1 MHCSRCKT
9 DFCYRCGDQLRRLKF
24 FGDHYS
30 KLSVFGCK
38 YRYKA
43 SQPVQRKLI
52 RAAVFGSKVL
62 LAPIVGS
69 LAIAAGAM
77 VLGVGV
83 AALPL
88 YGGIRFYRK
97 YQSQKFNAQGP
108 QHRDSKSFNS
118 MSKDVGVQT
127 SVTRVTY
134 FDENGSRIDVNIL
147 ERINQEDEDDDIYE
161 QGSIFDGRFDVADD
175 ENGILDSSSYE
186 YDNGINLLGNISG
199 SSSSHVRILDGGN
212 SQDIYP
218 EPTAGEEGNYLQFY
232 RSSNKTVSL

>member
-62 LAPIVGS
+62 LAPVVGS
-69 LAIAAGAM
+69 LAVAAGAM

-97 YQSQKFNAQGP
+97 YQSSKFSSREP
-108 QHRDSKSFNS
+108 QQRGKTF
-118 MSKDVGVQT
+118 MRSKDVAVQT
-127 SVTRVTY
+127 NVSTVTY
-134 FDENGSRIDVNIL
+134 FDESGSRIQVNIL
-147 ERINQEDEDDDIYE
+147 DRMNRGEDGEDDIYE
-161 QGSIFDGRFDVADD
+161 EGSIFDGRLFNVIDD
-175 ENGILDSSSYE
+175 ENGILDSSSYVYNSGIVE
-186 YDNGINLLGNISG
+186 LSTRNGN
-199 SSSSHVRILDGGN
+199 HVRVLDQG
-212 SQDIYP
+212 SQDIYSDP
-218 EPTAGEEGNYLQFY
+218 MSEEEGNYLQFY
-232 RSSNKTVSL
+232 RSTNENVSL

>member
-30 KLSVFGCK
+30 KLSIFGCK

-52 RAAVFGSKVL
+52 RGAVFGSKVL
-62 LAPIVGS
+62 LAPVIGS
-69 LAIAAGAM
+69 LAVAAGAM

-97 YQSQKFNAQGP
+97 YQSQKFTASHLP
-108 QHRDSKSFNS
+108 ASSKSFLT
-118 MSKDVGVQT
+118 SKDVAVQT
-127 SVTRVTY
+127 TVTTVTY
-134 FDENGSRIDVNIL
+134 FDENGSRVDVNIL
-147 ERINQEDEDDDIYE
+147 ERTNDSDDEDIYE
-161 QGSIFDGRFDVADD
+161 HASIFDGRLFDADID
-175 ENGILDSSSYE
+175 ENGILDSNSYE
-186 YDNGINLLGNISG
+186 YNHGINLPGNN
-199 SSSSHVRILDGGN
+199 SSSHVRILEEGEDF
-212 SQDIYP
+212 QDMYP
-218 EPTAGEEGNYLQFY
+218 EPISGEEGNYLQFY

>member
-30 KLSVFGCK
+30 KLSIFGCK

-62 LAPIVGS
+62 LAPVIGS
-69 LAIAAGAM
+69 LAVAAGAM
-77 VLGVGV
+77 VLGLGV

-97 YQSQKFNAQGP
+97 YQSQKFTSHLP
-108 QHRDSKSFNS
+108 PPSKSFT
-118 MSKDVGVQT
+118 SKDVAVQT
-127 SVTRVTY
+127 TVTTVTY
-134 FDENGSRIDVNIL
+134 FDENGSRLDVNIL
-147 ERINQEDEDDDIYE
+147 ERNDSSNEEDIY
-161 QGSIFDGRFDVADD
+161 GSIFDGRLFDSDID

-186 YDNGINLLGNISG
+186 YNHGIHLPGNN
-199 SSSSHVRILDGGN
+199 SSSHVRILEDGEDF
-212 SQDIYP
+212 QDMYP
-218 EPTAGEEGNYLQFY
+218 DPISGEEGNYLQFY

>member
-62 LAPIVGS
+62 LAPVVAS
-69 LAIAAGAM
+69 LAVAAGAM

-97 YQSQKFNAQGP
+97 YQSQKFNAHAPQG
-108 QHRDSKSFNS
+108 QDKSFTA
-118 MSKDVGVQT
+118 SKDVGVQT
-127 SVTRVTY
+127 TVTTITY
-134 FDENGSRIDVNIL
+134 FDENGSRINVNIL
-147 ERINQEDEDDDIYE
+147 EQINSEEEDDIYE
-161 QGSIFDGRFDVADD
+161 RESIFDGRLFDVIDD
-175 ENGILDSSSYE
+175 ENGILDSNSYE
-186 YDNGINLLGNISG
+186 YNNGINHSGNR
-199 SSSSHVRILDGGN
+199 SSSHVRILEQDPE
-212 SQDIYP
+212 DIYP
-218 EPTAGEEGNYLQFY
+218 QPTAGEEVNYLQFY
-232 RSSNKTVSL
+232 RGSNETVSL